1 MINTSIIFDFLK
13 YCLGA
18 KGDMSKVVAGMDWRL
33 LYEFASK
40 QAMLGVCFDGIER
53 LGKEYPEVL
62 RHLGL
67 WKFAGA
73 VMYIMKE
80 IFGMKESKLIVPPN
94 EKYGKF
100 VLNDVLEAGNFGR
113 YDKRNRF
120 GHSKLGHN
128 IQRIYRDIRLM
139 SYFPAE
145 ALSEPIFR
153 VWHYFWRKMY

>member
-1 MINTSIIFDFLK
+1 MFTSLQKELK
-13 YCLGA
+13 Y
-18 KGDMSKVVAGMDWRL
+18 
-33 LYEFASK
+33 
-40 QAMLGVCFDGIER
+40 
-53 LGKEYPEVL
+53 
-62 RHLGL
+62 LGL

-80 IFGMKESKLIVPPN
+80 VFGMKESKLIVPPN

-120 GHSKLGHN
+120 GRSILGHN
-128 IQRIYRDIRLM
+128 IQRIYRDIRLL

-153 VWHYFWRKMY
+153 VWHYFWRKRL